1 MKIQSITLP
10 LLGVALSVFL
20 ASTPSAFAQEAEN
33 LIKNPSFEEKGAEGQ
48 SVIARWGF
56 RIRGDVPELKPS
68 FTQAQNGQDG
78 KKAAARFDVPR
89 FESPSKK
96 RGMLEWFQS
105 VRVHPGTRYYFSVYQ
120 RVGDLASCWVH
131 ADIEQ
136 LSTSNPEV
144 FAENTKAVSTVE
156 SDETKG
162 QANEWH
168 LQEATI
174 KAGQETNYLRV
185 SLRMQDIG
193 ATGVGGGWVEF
204 SNAKLIEL
212 PPE

>member
-1 MKIQSITLP
+1 MKIQSITFP
-10 LLGVALSVFL
+10 LLGAVLSVFL

-33 LIKNPSFEEKGAEGQ
+33 LIKNPSFEETGAEGL
-48 SVIARWGF
+48 VIARWGF

-78 KKAAARFDVPR
+78 KAAARFDVPR

-96 RGMLEWFQS
+96 SGLLEWFQS
-105 VRVHPGTRYYFSVYQ
+105 VRVHPATRYFFSVYT
-120 RVGDLASCWVH
+120 RAGDLASCWLH

-136 LSTSNPEV
+136 LSTATPEV
-144 FAENTKAVSTVE
+144 FAENTKAISTEE

-168 LQEATI
+168 LHEAII
-174 KAGQETNYLRV
+174 KTSPETNYLRV
-185 SLRMQDIG
+185 SLRMQNVG

>member
-10 LLGVALSVFL
+10 LLGVALSAFL

-48 SVIARWGF
+48 SVIARWGN

-78 KKAAARFDVPR
+78 KAAARFDVPR

-96 RGMLEWFQS
+96 PGMVECFQS
-105 VRVHPGTRYYFSVYQ
+105 VRVHPGTRYFFSVYS
-120 RVGDLASCWVH
+120 RAGELASCWLH

-136 LSTSNPEV
+136 LSTASPEV
-144 FAENTKAVSTVE
+144 FAENTKAVSTEE

-168 LQEATI
+168 LHEATI
-174 KAGQETNYLRV
+174 KTGPETNYLRV
-185 SLRMQDIG
+185 SLRMQDVG